1 MVCSVTSTE
10 WNWRNAALC
19 LLRKNIHLN
28 LCIIGGHHGIL
39 CEEERERNP
48 TAQMCEFPYF
58 TPPGARV
65 PVWAPCKVPKR
76 RGFKNN
82 HRVST
87 APVFQ
92 PKLFLYRINPVGG
105 QEPPPVVMAPSPLR
119 RPSRPPTKPSC
130 SLLKPSLRYSKTFQA
145 QTTMF
150 KTV

>member
-19 LLRKNIHLN
+19 FLRKNIHLN

-76 RGFKNN
+76 RGFKKN

-105 QEPPPVVMAPSPLR
+105 ARATASGNGAQPPKAA
-119 RPSRPPTKPSC
+119 KPAANQAK
-130 SLLKPSLRYSKTFQA
+130 LFTFKTFLA
-145 QTTMF
+145 LF
-150 KTV
+150 